1 MAENT
6 LNNPPCKK
14 KKTNTADMS
23 VDGNHPVQSFSCDV
37 TLTHPTTTAFTD
49 NVTQDPDQ
57 SLTGKRRRTKDDVES
72 SIDTSIDTEENPT
85 TSSGLKNTLHGNVFQ
100 LKLLMLFLIR
110 GIASEYQFHLGT
122 EIPGMGGKF
131 DDLIFKWNL
140 VKDGETVRD
149 KRSERFRYLQAK
161 HKQNEN
167 SDIS

>member
-1 MAENT
+1 MAENI

-23 VDGNHPVQSFSCDV
+23 VDGNHPVQLFSCDV
-37 TLTHPTTTAFTD
+37 TPTHPTTTAFTD

-57 SLTGKRRRTKDDVES
+57 SLIGKRRRTKDDVES
-72 SIDTSIDTEENPT
+72 SIDKSIDTEENPT